1 MKTLLTVVLLLVAVS
16 ANAATMTV
24 GVAKISHYT
33 QTSQSGYDFN
43 WNETN
48 VFVDVEVAN
57 RLHLGAFDNSFGDIA
72 PYASVDVV
80 STKIA
85 GADVVASAGVAYYE
99 SNVVSVSKD
108 GKDYTYAVEL
118 PNMGIDGLLPIANIN
133 ISKTY
138 GSITVGA
145 TIAPVYSGSYVSI
158 SF

>member
-1 MKTLLTVVLLLVAVS
+1 MKNLLTIVLLLASVS
-16 ANAATMTV
+16 VNAATTTI
-24 GVAKISHYT
+24 GVAKISHYI
-33 QTSQSGYDFN
+33 QTVNGYDFD

-57 RLHLGAFDNSFGDIA
+57 RLHVGAFDNSFGDIA
-72 PYASVDVV
+72 PYGSLDVV
-80 STKIA
+80 STKVA
-85 GADVVASAGVAYYE
+85 GADVVASVGVAYYE